1 MRIAM
6 GAGSEVLGT
15 PVRPQDIVADVVA
28 AEADGFGSAWTVH
41 FSRGVHALTVLAVA
55 GTQTSRI
62 DLGVGIVPTYPRHPL
77 ALAQQAATAQAFCGG
92 RLTLGVGVSH
102 RPVIED
108 LHGLAYQQ
116 PAAHMRDYLSV
127 LVPLLREGSVRYRG
141 VFYQVDGG
149 FTVPGTSPVEVLVG
163 ALSPLMVQAAGEL
176 ADGVVT
182 WLAGPR
188 TLGEEIIPWLHRA
201 AGNRAAGNRAAGNR
215 AAGNRAAGIGAP
227 EGRPA
232 PRVVA
237 ALPVALTP
245 GAGTAR
251 RAADEVFAR
260 YAGFGNYRRLLER
273 EGAATPGALA
283 VTGTEAGIEKQI
295 RRLAGLGVTELWPII
310 FPVGEDP
317 ARSRHE
323 TRALLR
329 DLATA

>member
-1 MRIAM
+1 MLIAM
-6 GAGSEVLGT
+6 GAGGEVLGT
-15 PVRPQDIVADVVA
+15 PMRPQDIVGDVVA
-28 AEADGFGSAWTVH
+28 AEAEGFGAAWTVH
-41 FSRGVHALTVLAVA
+41 FSRGVDALGVLAVA
-55 GTQTSRI
+55 GTRTSRI
-62 DLGVGIVPTYPRHPL
+62 GLGVGIVPTYPRHPL

-127 LVPLLREGSVRYRG
+127 LVPLLRDGSVRHRG
-141 VFYQVDGG
+141 RFYQVDGG
-149 FTVPGTSPVEVLVG
+149 FTVPGTSTVPVLVG

-188 TLGEEIIPWLHRA
+188 TLGEEIIPQLQRA
-201 AGNRAAGNRAAGNR
+201 AAGRG
-215 AAGNRAAGIGAP
+215 
-227 EGRPA
+227 A

-245 GAGTAR
+245 RPQADSGTAQR
-251 RAADEVFAR
+251 TADEVFAR
-260 YAGFGNYRRLLER
+260 YAGFDNYRRLLER
-273 EGAATPGALA
+273 EGAASPGALA
-283 VTGTEAGIEKQI
+283 VTGTEAGIEKQL

-310 FPVGEDP
+310 FPVGDDP
-317 ARSRHE
+317 GRSRRE

-329 DLATA
+329 SLSTAF

>member
-1 MRIAM
+1 MLIAM
-6 GAGSEVLGT
+6 GAGGEVLGT
-15 PVRPQDIVADVVA
+15 PMRPQDIVGDVVA
-28 AEADGFGSAWTVH
+28 AEAEGFRSAWTVH
-41 FSRGVHALTVLAVA
+41 FSRGVDALGVLAVA
-55 GTQTSRI
+55 GTRTSRI
-62 DLGVGIVPTYPRHPL
+62 GLGVGIVPTYPRHPL
-77 ALAQQAATAQAFCGG
+77 ALAQQAATAQAFCDG

-141 VFYQVDGG
+141 RFYQVDGG
-149 FTVPGTSPVEVLVG
+149 FTVPGTSPVTVLVG

-188 TLGEEIIPWLHRA
+188 TLGDEIIPRLQQA
-201 AGNRAAGNRAAGNR
+201 AA
-215 AAGNRAAGIGAP
+215 
-227 EGRPA
+227 GRPA

-245 GAGTAR
+245 GPGADSGSAQRT
-251 RAADEVFAR
+251 ADEIFAR
-260 YAGFGNYRRLLER
+260 YAGFDNYRRLLER
-273 EGAATPGALA
+273 EGAASPGALA
-283 VTGTEAGIEKQI
+283 VTGTGAGIEKQLT
-295 RRLAGLGVTELWPII
+295 RLADLGVTELWPII
-310 FPVGEDP
+310 FPVGDDP
-317 ARSRHE
+317 GRSRRE

-329 DLATA
+329 SLATSA

>member
-1 MRIAM
+1 MLIAM
-6 GAGSEVLGT
+6 GAGGEVLGT
-15 PVRPQDIVADVVA
+15 PMRPQDIVGDVVA
-28 AEADGFGSAWTVH
+28 AEAEGFGAAWTVH
-41 FSRGVHALTVLAVA
+41 FSRGVDALGVLAVT
-55 GTQTSRI
+55 GTRTSRI
-62 DLGVGIVPTYPRHPL
+62 GLGVGIVPTYPRHPL

-108 LHGLAYQQ
+108 LHGLPYLQ

-127 LVPLLREGSVRYRG
+127 LVPLLRDGSVRHRG
-141 VFYQVDGG
+141 RFYQVDGG
-149 FTVPGTSPVEVLVG
+149 FTVPGTSAVPVLVG

-188 TLGEEIIPWLHRA
+188 TLGEEIIPQLQRA
-201 AGNRAAGNRAAGNR
+201 AAGRG
-215 AAGNRAAGIGAP
+215 
-227 EGRPA
+227 A

-245 GAGTAR
+245 GPQADSGTAQR
-251 RAADEVFAR
+251 TADEVFAR
-260 YAGFGNYRRLLER
+260 YAGFDNYRRLLER
-273 EGAATPGALA
+273 EGAASPGALA
-283 VTGTEAGIEKQI
+283 VTGTEAGIEKQL

-310 FPVGEDP
+310 FPVGDDP
-317 ARSRHE
+317 GRSRRE

-329 DLATA
+329 SLSTAF